1 LDDRFEHPQAKIHFR
16 NYDTIMKIFVVG
28 GGGREHALVWKL
40 AQSLREPVLYCAP
53 GNAGIAS
60 LATCIPV
67 KSDDVAG
74 LKDFALREKID
85 LTVIGPEAPLAL
97 GIVDEFRKARLK
109 IFGPTRNAAR
119 LEASKIFSK
128 DVMAQ
133 AKIRTAQAKSFEKS
147 ADALAYVEQHEL
159 PVVIKANGLAQGKGV
174 IIATSRDQAKQ
185 AIVDSMEKALFGQA
199 GKQVLIEQFLDGEE
213 LTIMAFTDGRTVV
226 PMPPAQDHK
235 RVGDGNTGLNT
246 GGMGAYC
253 PAPLGT
259 AELQGR
265 VAREVLQ
272 PMVDTM
278 ARLGSPFQGVLY
290 AGLMVVKGVPY
301 VLEFNARMGDPET
314 QVVLPLLK
322 TDLIDV
328 LEAVVEHRLDQV
340 AVEWHRD
347 TAVCVVMASGGYP
360 GSYEQ
365 GILIDG
371 LPSGT
376 IPSASFAVF
385 HAGTAQKGSEIVTAG
400 GRVLSVLGRGPTL
413 FEAQRE
419 AYRVVKT
426 ISFEGCHFRTDIAHR
441 ALKA

>member
-1 LDDRFEHPQAKIHFR
+1 
-16 NYDTIMKIFVVG
+16 MKILVVG
-28 GGGREHALVWKL
+28 SGGREHAIVWKL
-40 AQSLREPVLYCAP
+40 AQSPRKPVLYCAP

-60 LATCIPV
+60 LATCISIQ
-67 KSDDVAG
+67 SDDVAG
-74 LKDFALREKID
+74 LKEFALRETID

-109 IFGPTRNAAR
+109 VFGPTRNAAR

-128 DVMAQ
+128 EVMAQ
-133 AKIRTAQAKSFEKS
+133 AKIRTAHAKSFEKIE
-147 ADALAYVEQHEL
+147 DALAYVEQQTL
-159 PVVIKANGLAQGKGV
+159 PVVIKADGLAQGKGV
-174 IIATSRDQAKQ
+174 IIATTLDQARQ
-185 AIVDSMEKALFGQA
+185 AIIDSMEKAVFGQA
-199 GKQVLIEQFLDGEE
+199 GKQMLVEQFLDGEE

-226 PMPPAQDHK
+226 PMPSAQDHK
-235 RVGDGNTGLNT
+235 RVGNGDTGLNT

-259 AELQGR
+259 TEIQDQVR
-265 VAREVLQ
+265 RKVLQ

-290 AGLMVVKGVPY
+290 AGLMVVNGTSY

-322 TDLIDV
+322 TDLVDILD
-328 LEAVVEHRLDQV
+328 AVVEHRLDQLP
-340 AVEWHRD
+340 VEWHPD
-347 TAVCVVMASGGYP
+347 ATVCVVMASGGYP
-360 GSYEQ
+360 GSYPQ
-365 GILIDG
+365 GMPLSG
-371 LPSGT
+371 LPTATMS
-376 IPSASFAVF
+376 SDSSVVF
-385 HAGTAQKGSEIVTAG
+385 HAGTAQRGNEIVTAG
-400 GRVLSVLGRGPTL
+400 GRVLGVLGRGRTL
-413 FEAQRE
+413 SDAQRE